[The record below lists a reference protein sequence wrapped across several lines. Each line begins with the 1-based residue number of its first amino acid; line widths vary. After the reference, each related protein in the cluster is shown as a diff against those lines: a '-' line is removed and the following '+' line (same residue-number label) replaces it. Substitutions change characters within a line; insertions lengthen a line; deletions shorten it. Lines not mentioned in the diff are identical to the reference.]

1 MGVFGFGSCDSDTSL
16 DILQDIQDAYGLC
29 DPESRV
35 VNPSMSNALEDL
47 RAYDPLFNDDGGEAR
62 VAYRLLSD
70 GFKLHPTVL
79 EAALEWLRLEHNV
92 LRVIGDSGSGW
103 CAGGAERRRAA
114 ISTEIVCIAEAL
126 IESLEPT
133 TPSLATTTVARP
145 ASPTASPLTTSSCTP
160 PSSKPRSSW

>member
-62 VAYRLLSD
+62 VAYRLTSD
-70 GFKLHPTVL
+70 DFELHPAIL
-79 EAALEWLRLEHNV
+79 EAALELVRLSREGH
-92 LRVIGDSGSGW
+92 
-103 CAGGAERRRAA
+103 RRLGPWM
-114 ISTEIVCIAEAL
+114 VCGRCG
-126 IESLEPT
+126 EP
-133 TPSLATTTVARP
+133 
-145 ASPTASPLTTSSCTP
+145 
-160 PSSKPRSSW
+160 